1 MTACRPLA
9 ASVALAAL
17 LVAGCSHSDP
27 GVTGLD
33 TSDGPLDPA
42 SPSRLTYSP
51 ITDAW
56 PGYSPDGD
64 YLVYTF
70 ERGGS
75 PDRCLGVLPGGGG
88 QRVAEVCPE
97 VRPARE
103 GIEHG
108 AVSPDGTRLA
118 YTLHTGG
125 TSDNFTVVTAALYV
139 APIDSVSGA
148 RKIFDLLVNPSGA
161 PRRWD
166 YLLDPVWIA
175 DDEIAFIGAQ
185 VSYVPPAPFADP
197 DTIYTGI
204 DLATVRIGGPTPV
217 IDVIAN
223 ISNAQALSYDPTV
236 QRFTYL
242 RDGAVYTIARG
253 GSEQLAFTLPDA
265 PGESGRGISGVAA
278 GGGRIWITW
287 ITSMAIG
294 TTTTRTT
301 SSVSEVGAGGALVTL
316 ASRTREV
323 AALGVISDQGRW
335 GRLTAAG
342 DGSRLAVEG
351 LGGATGSDIYLI
363 SLP

>member
-9 ASVALAAL
+9 TSVALAAL

-56 PGYSPDGD
+56 PGYSPDGA

-88 QRVAEVCPE
+88 QRIAEVCPLE
-97 VRPARE
+97 RASRE

-108 AVSPDGTRLA
+108 AVSPDGTQIA

-125 TSDNFTVVTAALYV
+125 TGDHFPSITAALYV

-175 DDEIAFIGAQ
+175 DDEIAFIGTQ
-185 VSYVPPAPFADP
+185 VAYIPPAPFADP
-197 DTIYTGI
+197 DTVYTGI
-204 DLATVRIGGPTPV
+204 DLATVRIGGSAPV

-223 ISNAQALSYDPTV
+223 ISNAQALSYDPTN
-236 QRFTYL
+236 QRFAYL
-242 RDGAVYTIARG
+242 RDGAVYTTARG
-253 GSEQLAFTLPDA
+253 GSEQLAFTLPDV
-265 PGESGRGISGVAA
+265 PGEFDRGITGVAS
-278 GGGRIWITW
+278 GGGKLWITW
-287 ITSMAIG
+287 TTSVGIG
-294 TTTTRTT
+294 STTTRTT
-301 SSVSEVGAGGALVTL
+301 SSVSEVTAGGSLVTL
-316 ASRTREV
+316 ATRARV
-323 AALGVISDQGRW
+323 TDGFAVISDQGRW

-342 DGSRLAVEG
+342 SGSRLAVEG
-351 LGGATGSDIYLI
+351 IGGPTGIDIYLI